1 MNCTMKP
8 AGRPEEMKKPPIF
21 SASLMC
27 MNMLEMKE
35 QFRVL
40 NERIQMYHVDIMDG
54 HFCKNITLSPDF
66 VKVCATVAKRPIDVH
81 LMVEHP
87 GDYIDQLIACGA
99 AVISSRKRMLI
110 TSSLSSIWK
119 I

>member
-40 NERIQMYHVDIMDG
+40 NERIQMYHVIPG
-54 HFCKNITLSPDF
+54 FCQGMRHGSQASD
-66 VKVCATVAKRPIDVH
+66 
-81 LMVEHP
+81 
-87 GDYIDQLIACGA
+87 
-99 AVISSRKRMLI
+99 
-110 TSSLSSIWK
+110 
-119 I
+119 